1 MELKV
6 VSGNYQVQSG
16 TTLRTG
22 SQIYVFE
29 DVLKL
34 PVGLMIDVGKGGVTL
49 GDTSYPEGTKL
60 YVFEADRLTKIN

>member
-6 VSGNYQVQSG
+6 VSGDYQIQGG
-16 TTLRTG
+16 TTLFAG

-29 DVLKL
+29 DALKL

-49 GDTSYPEGTKL
+49 GGTSYPEGVKL
-60 YVFEADRLTKIN
+60 YVFEASRLTKVN